1 MAELTRL
8 VMTFSPGEGHM
19 QRIRNEFP
27 DIEIVEC
34 LDRAHLPEVLPGAQ
48 ALMMGA
54 GLTSEMLAA
63 APDLRWVHSQGTG
76 VDALLFPE
84 LIESDIVV
92 TNNSG
97 IQASNM
103 AEHLLAMML
112 AFARGLP
119 DLIRAQSRSEWV
131 QPLRANTANQ
141 ANFREHPVFELGYQT
156 LAILGL
162 GSVGRGLG
170 QRAKALGMSVTGFR
184 RNPDRSVEHVDRIY
198 GPDDWETMLGNADHV
213 VLCLPLTDETRGIM
227 DSSRIQAMKP
237 GAFIYN
243 VGRGDSIDQDALIE
257 ALKRGHLGGAG
268 LDVTTPE
275 PLPANSPLWEMSNV
289 MITAHTSGLS
299 PHRWDRGTD
308 LLIENIHR
316 FRRDEPLINVVDKR
330 AGY

>member
-8 VMTFSPGEGHM
+8 VVCFTPGEAHM
-19 QRIRNEFP
+19 QRLRNEFP

-34 LDRAHLPEVLPGAQ
+34 PDRNQLPDLLPGAQ
-48 ALMMGA
+48 AVMIGA

-63 APDLRWVHSQGTG
+63 APELRWVHSSGTG

-119 DLIRAQSRSEWV
+119 DLIRAQTRSEWI

-141 ANFREHPVFELGYQT
+141 AGFREHPVFELGYQT

-162 GSVGRGLG
+162 GSVGRGLA
-170 QRAKALGMSVTGFR
+170 QRAKAMGMTVTGSR
-184 RNPDRSVEHVDRIY
+184 RHPQRPVEHVDRLY

-213 VLCLPLTDETRGIM
+213 ALCLPLTEETRGIM
-227 DSSRIQAMKP
+227 DASRIAAMKP
-237 GAFIYN
+237 GARIYN
-243 VGRGDSIDQDALIE
+243 VGRGDSIDQDALID
-257 ALKRGHLGGAG
+257 ALQGGRLGGAG

-275 PLPANSPLWEMSNV
+275 PLPEDSPLWGMTNV

-299 PHRWDRGTD
+299 PHRWDRGIE
-308 LLIENIHR
+308 LLINNIHR
-316 FRRDEPLINVVDKR
+316 YRRDEPLFNVVDKR